1 MLRTKLAGA
10 ALAAAALAAG
20 FAAPA
25 EAASGYV
32 EIIAGTQH
40 DTILD
45 PSGCLSIATTGPD
58 VKLTVVN
65 HTDQTIRLYSLS
77 VCSSGETP
85 AELAPGNSLTGSFR
99 SIWAPLT

>member
-10 ALAAAALAAG
+10 VVAAAALAAG

-25 EAASGYV
+25 QAASGYI
-32 EIIAGTQH
+32 EIIAGTQ
-40 DTILD
+40 DEILYD

-58 VKLTVVN
+58 VKLTIVN

-85 AELAPGNSLTGSFR
+85 AELAPGDSLTGSFT
-99 SIWAPLT
+99 SIWTPLT